1 MPSQSS
7 NADRHLAGVVLLDV
21 TDSAFS
27 LHPVFVLVQFDNEV
41 RFFVDVT
48 EFVLRWSTTLN
59 RFVDEAI
66 SYWDLQ
72 ELYPR
77 ICPPTVVRVLDEQ
90 RFVEQ

>member
-1 MPSQSS
+1 MKDVPTVSS
-7 NADRHLAGVVLLDV
+7 CFGFR
-21 TDSAFS
+21 
-27 LHPVFVLVQFDNEV
+27 
-41 RFFVDVT
+41 
-48 EFVLRWSTTLN
+48 STTLN